1 MAKFIPHNYQLE
13 PQQELAKSDFFG
25 LFMFPGAGKT
35 ALILEKIYQNK
46 EPTLVVAP
54 LDILYTTWLKEPK
67 KWDFSQN
74 LKYMVLHGSNK
85 NEAFHQKAGVYFIN
99 PEGIEW
105 LLKKIQSTGRFPWT
119 TLIIDESAK
128 FKNPK
133 AARFKYLTKIL
144 KSFKRRYIMAGNPT
158 PNHYL
163 DIWAQLFILD
173 CGQRLGTSWYGF
185 RSKYFYPTD
194 FKQFNWTLKP
204 GAKEEII
211 EKISDI
217 TLFLDPSSELE
228 LPIRT
233 VIDHEIELPKDV
245 KRIYKDMEDQLF
257 FAMEDKEGFIV
268 DNATAS
274 AIKCWQIASGFIYE
288 KMEDGS
294 RLTHYIHNELMKVAS
309 NIVDEL
315 QGSPVLIAY
324 NFEEDYKRLK
334 EEFPT
339 ARFVPSGSTPSEI
352 QAAEADWNA
361 NKIEILITQISKFS
375 HGLNLQFGIGHQI
388 ILYGLTYN
396 YDVYDQLIRRFE
408 RQGAKFKEVII
419 HRLLMKNT
427 VHEAIIKNLENKR
440 TLSGDFLSSLKEYRD
455 SIK

>member
-1 MAKFIPHNYQLE
+1 MSKFIPHNYQLE

-54 LDILYTTWLKEPK
+54 LDILYTTWIKEPK

-74 LKYMVLHGSNK
+74 LRYAILHGANK
-85 NEAFHQKAGVYFIN
+85 NEAFNQKAGVYFIN

-128 FKNPK
+128 FKNHK
-133 AARFKYLTKIL
+133 AARFKYLIKIL

-217 TLFLDPSSELE
+217 TLFLDPSSELD

-233 VIDHEIELPKDV
+233 IIDHEIELPKDV

-288 KMEDGS
+288 KMEDGT
-294 RLTHYIHNELMKVAS
+294 RTTHYIHNELMKVAS

-334 EEFPT
+334 EEFPN

-352 QAAEADWNA
+352 QAAEADWNS

-375 HGLNLQFGIGHQI
+375 HGLNLQFGVGHQI
-388 ILYGLTYN
+388 VLYGLTYN
-396 YDVYDQLIRRFE
+396 FDVYDQLIRRFE